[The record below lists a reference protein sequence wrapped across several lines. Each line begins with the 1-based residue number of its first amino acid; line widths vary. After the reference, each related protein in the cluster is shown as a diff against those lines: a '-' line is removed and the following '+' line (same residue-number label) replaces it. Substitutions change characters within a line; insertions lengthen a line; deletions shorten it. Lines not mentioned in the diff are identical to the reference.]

1 MPETDAFLFSLLQ
14 ANIGVGSTSVM
25 ARAVAAEAAADR
37 EKRRTGKLPPYSLK
51 SPLLSRPV
59 AAAAAEASKV
69 ASESTS
75 SSGSSLLGIPSMFGS
90 SITSYLLGLLDSPA
104 YSNLT
109 THYLN
114 DTFNPSTPD
123 DPSVKYTS
131 VAGRINKLSVL
142 HPLWFP
148 KLVLDAAAQTGYAE
162 EEGQS
167 GKAYEGNDGL
177 VSVSSARW
185 GEWLG
190 TVDGCHHWDLRG
202 EGGLFPNGPSISDK
216 PEGRPD
222 PSSPGGWDWKSDLSE
237 TGVAERAAK
246 KAADAGASSAE
257 AGMASFETLK
267 QGAAAVTEAARELS
281 ERSGEVIKSSA
292 PAHWDVAQVKQVV
305 DWVADLIPTTGSSEA
320 STADGKVGARQMED
334 AVKEKQREEARA
346 NKASEVFRHI
356 DGLHQT
362 GQTGKRERSS
372 EETKGDKQKFDLGR
386 FYGGLMV
393 KLREDGF

>member
-1 MPETDAFLFSLLQ
+1 
-14 ANIGVGSTSVM
+14 
-25 ARAVAAEAAADR
+25 
-37 EKRRTGKLPPYSLK
+37 
-51 SPLLSRPV
+51 
-59 AAAAAEASKV
+59 
-69 ASESTS
+69 
-75 SSGSSLLGIPSMFGS
+75 
-90 SITSYLLGLLDSPA
+90 
-104 YSNLT
+104 
-109 THYLN
+109 
-114 DTFNPSTPD
+114 
-123 DPSVKYTS
+123 
-131 VAGRINKLSVL
+131 
-142 HPLWFP
+142 
-148 KLVLDAAAQTGYAE
+148 
-162 EEGQS
+162 
-167 GKAYEGNDGL
+167 
-177 VSVSSARW
+177 
-185 GEWLG
+185 
-190 TVDGCHHWDLRG
+190 
-202 EGGLFPNGPSISDK
+202 
-216 PEGRPD
+216 
-222 PSSPGGWDWKSDLSE
+222 LSE

-305 DWVADLIPTTGSSEA
+305 DWVADLIPATGSSEA